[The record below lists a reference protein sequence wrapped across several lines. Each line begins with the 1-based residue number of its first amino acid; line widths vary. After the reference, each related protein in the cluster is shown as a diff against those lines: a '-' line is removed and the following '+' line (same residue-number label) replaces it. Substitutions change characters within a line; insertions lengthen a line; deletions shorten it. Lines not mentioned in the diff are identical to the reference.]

1 MARDKMSI
9 EEFNEIKA
17 FIAEEVALL
26 KEHKDDFWEVVT
38 IEQAEYYEKRNK
50 EVLERIKESDLSEI
64 PFEAYDGFYDLE
76 FDFTDTGANIDFNII
91 DRSLL
96 EEDNL
101 VRPVRIRGCNVRN
114 LNLSKIDFD
123 EDSFDDDFMEKHKEL
138 FWAYETIDDKDVRR
152 KYYNQNG
159 NFTLSEIQKYGVQ
172 TDDPSLPN
180 YIDKEKLMRKI
191 NCKEIASILPW
202 EVVLKLKGPVVDIIS
217 YSLYME
223 LQRIIDESYDISDKE
238 GYSEIRE
245 TYKTDPAQLTD
256 EQLEL
261 IQKNVLREK
270 LDTISLEEYD
280 QILQIPEARELV
292 PEYCIDFGDNKD
304 LKYRYCYGHLEIDD
318 ILDNPELFR
327 GKSFLDRIDIIRIRT
342 ELKERGITEAKI
354 LYLMDNE
361 TELKEALTSVSKI
374 DFIKIAQAIDVNL
387 SVEENHKRVQQYI
400 DNLITTTQNNV
411 VNDVIEPFA
420 SEEAVIQSYGSTIQK
435 LISEYGIEKY
445 RSLGLTRVFLSRIGP
460 KLINGLELFGLDG
473 FLEYDGDNNN
483 FFTKN
488 GYENLVYYYDE
499 LSRTSDKDNKG
510 NYTPEEIENLIV
522 KTIVHNYSSNKYINP
537 EELGKGFIERHQDFV
552 LSEDAPDDLKNLYYS
567 HQITI
572 DDLKMHPKW
581 NEYLSGKSFI
591 LFLQEFSDIN
601 KERFAETINQFVS
614 KIDYY
619 DAIDFLYRNK
629 EIFRTMNLDISYK
642 DGTTIEE
649 FEKELFD
656 KTYSKIKE
664 VSQVGYT
671 EDYPEKFQTEH
682 PDLFLDKSI
691 DEEIRRKFYSKS
703 LTLMDVSEHPELVEQ
718 LKGKDL
724 TVGFKKNVVIQFRD
738 GYSED
743 AKKANKEL
751 MYLISVV
758 SKYGASYL
766 NAVLSD
772 ININELSE
780 EKIEESIYTGILYG
794 RINYKEDAPDFVK
807 RKNPNLF
814 LDKSAPKELKDI
826 FYSRTIPS
834 VKELKILF
842 DPANKSYIEGKEF
855 GVIISRNKWLANMSS
870 AFSNDKI
877 LQLAEIDP
885 EAITI
890 YGESPTNAKL
900 LKEAL
905 RIYAPQRAIND
916 LAKEKGVDESDV
928 REALKE
934 DEALNQ
940 RYTQLLQLYE
950 KLIFNNPGFVL
961 YYPKERIDDFD
972 FKEYLELKEKSKFE
986 ISPDYNREHAERIIS
1001 NMYGR
1006 VGYEASKKIMEIP
1019 ELTEEE
1025 HDSLIA
1031 QAGEEAKRLFETK
1044 YIITGEI
1051 RYLLEL
1057 FKYLPTLLP
1066 REAQKK
1072 GKFKVYKNLNQ
1083 KLAEGFEGNLEALIE
1098 SSVTEAG
1105 YDIDQ
1110 SKFDALLEN
1119 ISNRHNRDKMKSVKE
1134 SVSIKID
1141 ERVPSILRGNKY
1153 IFKDRINDAIRKSL
1167 DKFER
1172 FDADFVKN
1180 EITNAINAP
1189 SDIPGQEYRY
1199 SDGVRGYLG
1208 ELLRIVDEIDQNEE
1222 LKAIMNTSFV
1232 DLLKKHSKEIPKPW
1246 IRKLNDLASR
1256 LDYEEYSFDKPLTV
1270 DEINDVEIELYG
1282 KLEEH
1287 DIPARSVTALKDDS
1301 PKGQR
1306 EAAKILMRSDDNGIL
1321 TLQKAEMMFSG
1332 LDFDLSP
1339 EFIKF
1344 FFDNK
1349 LEIMTNPEIYGKF
1362 AFMAQG
1368 FLEVIEKNKDKAA
1381 SFKKGELTAAELLKA
1396 LDSKGYTGKKEG
1408 FYYWEML
1415 AKSQGLSQEEFEDG
1429 KKIIEKMREREY
1441 QTIPPSNKS
1450 NKRFRGRLLRGD
1462 DEMHLQVG
1470 YDTGC
1475 CQVVNHAGA
1484 PSAYHSATEHTGGVF
1499 VVEGIDDYGRS
1510 TGVVAQSW
1518 IWRNGNRVCFDN
1530 VEINRANR
1538 KKLEKEGGFAQIYSI
1553 YQRAAEQMVRI
1564 DTAALKKKLDA
1575 GEITQEQYDKL
1586 VISDVTIGDQFEKLI
1601 KNLPEEIR
1609 SKIPMA
1615 SIILPKEYY
1624 EGKTYQVGS
1633 EKPDFY
1639 SDAKSGQYLIY
1650 HNNEA
1655 TYTST
1660 TPPDIQPD
1668 DVGVKYYLLRDI
1680 KRRKGKNLD
1689 LDTISQATKIAES
1702 QNDKDSIF
1710 GAEPQ
1715 SADDVRDFIADTIH
1729 IGYSELNID
1738 DVSMS
1743 MSCDKDWYMLSAET
1757 EKDIHIVDLFF
1768 SSDIKDNTE
1777 ATKYDKKMA
1786 LGEYSREL
1794 LILMLEAHDKGKG
1807 LVIDAKKDSIKWILD
1822 SLLEREIIM
1831 DENGIITVK
1840 NPEKIRAEIE
1850 ATTQNLED
1858 WMEKRAISGIEVGS
1872 EAKSDD
1878 EISME

>member
-1 MARDKMSI
+1 
-9 EEFNEIKA
+9 
-17 FIAEEVALL
+17 
-26 KEHKDDFWEVVT
+26 
-38 IEQAEYYEKRNK
+38 
-50 EVLERIKESDLSEI
+50 
-64 PFEAYDGFYDLE
+64 
-76 FDFTDTGANIDFNII
+76 
-91 DRSLL
+91 
-96 EEDNL
+96 
-101 VRPVRIRGCNVRN
+101 
-114 LNLSKIDFD
+114 
-123 EDSFDDDFMEKHKEL
+123 
-138 FWAYETIDDKDVRR
+138 
-152 KYYNQNG
+152 
-159 NFTLSEIQKYGVQ
+159 
-172 TDDPSLPN
+172 
-180 YIDKEKLMRKI
+180 
-191 NCKEIASILPW
+191 
-202 EVVLKLKGPVVDIIS
+202 
-217 YSLYME
+217 
-223 LQRIIDESYDISDKE
+223 
-238 GYSEIRE
+238 
-245 TYKTDPAQLTD
+245 
-256 EQLEL
+256 
-261 IQKNVLREK
+261 
-270 LDTISLEEYD
+270 
-280 QILQIPEARELV
+280 
-292 PEYCIDFGDNKD
+292 
-304 LKYRYCYGHLEIDD
+304 
-318 ILDNPELFR
+318 
-327 GKSFLDRIDIIRIRT
+327 
-342 ELKERGITEAKI
+342 
-354 LYLMDNE
+354 
-361 TELKEALTSVSKI
+361 
-374 DFIKIAQAIDVNL
+374 
-387 SVEENHKRVQQYI
+387 
-400 DNLITTTQNNV
+400 
-411 VNDVIEPFA
+411 
-420 SEEAVIQSYGSTIQK
+420 
-435 LISEYGIEKY
+435 
-445 RSLGLTRVFLSRIGP
+445 
-460 KLINGLELFGLDG
+460 
-473 FLEYDGDNNN
+473 
-483 FFTKN
+483 
-488 GYENLVYYYDE
+488 
-499 LSRTSDKDNKG
+499 
-510 NYTPEEIENLIV
+510 
-522 KTIVHNYSSNKYINP
+522 
-537 EELGKGFIERHQDFV
+537 
-552 LSEDAPDDLKNLYYS
+552 
-567 HQITI
+567 
-572 DDLKMHPKW
+572 
-581 NEYLSGKSFI
+581 
-591 LFLQEFSDIN
+591 
-601 KERFAETINQFVS
+601 
-614 KIDYY
+614 
-619 DAIDFLYRNK
+619 
-629 EIFRTMNLDISYK
+629 
-642 DGTTIEE
+642 
-649 FEKELFD
+649 
-656 KTYSKIKE
+656 
-664 VSQVGYT
+664 
-671 EDYPEKFQTEH
+671 
-682 PDLFLDKSI
+682 
-691 DEEIRRKFYSKS
+691 
-703 LTLMDVSEHPELVEQ
+703 
-718 LKGKDL
+718 
-724 TVGFKKNVVIQFRD
+724 
-738 GYSED
+738 
-743 AKKANKEL
+743 
-751 MYLISVV
+751 
-758 SKYGASYL
+758 
-766 NAVLSD
+766 
-772 ININELSE
+772 
-780 EKIEESIYTGILYG
+780 
-794 RINYKEDAPDFVK
+794 
-807 RKNPNLF
+807 
-814 LDKSAPKELKDI
+814 
-826 FYSRTIPS
+826 
-834 VKELKILF
+834 
-842 DPANKSYIEGKEF
+842 
-855 GVIISRNKWLANMSS
+855 
-870 AFSNDKI
+870 
-877 LQLAEIDP
+877 
-885 EAITI
+885 
-890 YGESPTNAKL
+890 
-900 LKEAL
+900 
-905 RIYAPQRAIND
+905 
-916 LAKEKGVDESDV
+916 
-928 REALKE
+928 
-934 DEALNQ
+934 
-940 RYTQLLQLYE
+940 
-950 KLIFNNPGFVL
+950 
-961 YYPKERIDDFD
+961 
-972 FKEYLELKEKSKFE
+972 
-986 ISPDYNREHAERIIS
+986 
-1001 NMYGR
+1001 MYGR

-1396 LDSKGYTGKKEG
+1396 LDSNGYTGKKEG
-1408 FYYWEML
+1408 FYYWEIL

-1450 NKRFRGRLLRGD
+1450 SKRFRGRLLRGD

-1530 VEINRANR
+1530 VEINSDNR

-1553 YQRAAEQMVRI
+1553 YQRAAEQMVKI

-1639 SDAKSGQYLIY
+1639 SDAKNGQYLIY

-1743 MSCDKDWYMLSAET
+1743 MSCDKDWYMLSTET
-1757 EKDIHIVDLFF
+1757 KKDIHIVDLFF

-1840 NPEKIRAEIE
+1840 NPEKIRTEIE